1 MSAPTIPFSS
11 TLRGRLLSGG
21 TWALAARIGTA
32 LITMVVNGLLARLL
46 SPDEM
51 GVYFLTIT
59 LVNITSLIGLLGLNE
74 ACVRF
79 IAESIGMGQPQR
91 ASQVIRMVLAYGTGA
106 SLLVAAAIQ
115 FGVGRWLAISV
126 LESNLMLDVVG
137 LVAVWTV
144 LVALQTMTAEIFR
157 GLQDIRLASIFNN
170 LAKNLIL
177 LPTLLLAWVYLGS
190 MDLSQALLFT
200 IITFAI
206 TDTIGLVMLYNKLRG
221 LRTAA
226 TAPLAPEDSL
236 RIRAALPVAL
246 PFLFNRIMIFIF
258 TQGNLWILG
267 AFRPQDEIA
276 LYGAAVYLVTLVALP
291 LSAIGALVPPF
302 IAELYVQ
309 KRKEQLER
317 ILRTITALASL
328 PSIAALLAFVLLGG
342 PILGLV
348 YGEFYRDAAMMLALL
363 SLGKSV
369 NVFTGPCEAT
379 LNMTGHQNT
388 MMLTSVF
395 YGIVSIVGAFF
406 VVQHYGALGMAAVAS
421 LSEIAQN
428 LTVLFLAKQKTGIWT
443 YARYVALLDART
455 EALKLLRSRAST

>member
-21 TWALAARIGTA
+21 TWALTARIGTA
-32 LITMVVNGLLARLL
+32 VITMVINGLLTRLL
-46 SPDEM
+46 TPEEV
-51 GVYFLTIT
+51 GVYLLAIT
-59 LVNITSLIGLLGLNE
+59 LVGITSLIGQLGMNE
-74 ACVRF
+74 ASVRF
-79 IAESIGMGQPQR
+79 IAESIGMGKPQR
-91 ASQVIRMVLAYGTGA
+91 ARQVIRMVLAYGMGA
-106 SLLVAAAIQ
+106 SLLVAAALQ

-126 LESNLMLDVVG
+126 LESTLMLEVVG
-137 LVAVWTV
+137 LIAVWTV

-177 LPTLLLAWVYLGS
+177 LPALLLAWLYFGN
-190 MDLSQALLFT
+190 MDLQQAILFT
-200 IITFAI
+200 VITFAI
-206 TDTIGLVMLYNKLRG
+206 TDIIGLIVLVGKLRQLG
-221 LRTAA
+221 AA
-226 TAPLAPEDSL
+226 DAAPLAPEERL
-236 RIRAALPVAL
+236 RFHEALPVAL
-246 PFLFNRIMIFIF
+246 PFLFNRIMIFVF

-276 LYGAAVYLVTLVALP
+276 LYGTAVYLVTLVALP

-309 KRKEQLER
+309 NKKGQLER
-317 ILRTITALASL
+317 ILRTITALASV
-328 PSIAALLAFVLLGG
+328 PSIVALLAFVLLGG

-348 YGEFYRDAAMMLALL
+348 YGEYYKAGAAMLALL

-388 MMLTSVF
+388 MMLISVF
-395 YGIVSIVGAFF
+395 YGVVSIIGAFF
-406 VVQHYGALGMAAVAS
+406 VVQQYGALGMATIAC
-421 LSEIAQN
+421 LSEMAQN
-428 LTVLFLAKQKTGIWT
+428 ITVLIFARRKTGIWT
-443 YARYVALLDART
+443 FARYMALLDVRT
-455 EALKLLRSRAST
+455 EAQKLLRSRASL